1 MFQVHDFSNAQGN
14 AVNGAGN
21 IVKLYD
27 PLYYGAGAAWTK
39 AHIAGAV
46 AGYVMYS
53 ETVGNIASA
62 VPRLLNYYGLPAD
75 FSVFV
80 DYEADSVSGQ
90 TVNAA
95 ATQDI
100 VNAVNSLAASGHK
113 IGVYASKNV
122 FDTYPALKALPR
134 LWVAA
139 YSYDT
144 ATVFA
149 NYPNAIGHQFQGSPV
164 DTSNFKTGSLGA
176 SASAPAAA
184 PIVQPSGFDGVPGLI
199 PQNGTFRA
207 SANRNIR
214 FAPSTETGEI
224 GGIFTAGASHPYD
237 SFIVADGWRWI
248 SFIGDTTRRRVYVA
262 WATANRSQTFG
273 ECY

>member
-53 ETVGNIASA
+53 ETFGNIASA
-62 VPRLLNYYGLPAD
+62 IPRILSYYGLPQN
-75 FSVFV
+75 FSVFI
-80 DYEADSVSGQ
+80 DYEYDSVSGQ
-90 TVNAA
+90 TVNQS

-100 VNAVNSLAASGHK
+100 VNAVNALNTSGHN
-113 IGVYASKNV
+113 IGVYASASV
-122 FDTYPALKALPR
+122 FDTYPSLKALPR

-149 NYPNAIGHQFQGSPV
+149 NYPNAIGHQFQGSPI
-164 DTSNFKTGSLGA
+164 DTSNFKNGTLGTGDSP
-176 SASAPAAA
+176 APTPA
-184 PIVQPSGFDGVPGLI
+184 PDGFDGVPGLI
-199 PQNGTFRA
+199 PQSGTFRA

-224 GGIFTAGASHPYD
+224 GGIFTAGASHSYD

-248 SFIGDTTRRRVYVA
+248 SFMGDTTGRRVYVA

-273 ECY
+273 VCH